1 MLMTHESA
9 SAHGRYLRYLLSRAL
24 QGGVGMDRS
33 RAWMPAA
40 LMTPR

>member
-1 MLMTHESA
+1 MLMGHESA
-9 SAHGRYLRYLLSRAL
+9 SAHGRYLLSRSL
-24 QGGVGMDRS
+24 QGGVGMDSS